1 MNKNRLSP
9 ALTMSNTTPASTPA
23 SPPTNTGPV
32 STAAT
37 AAQPF
42 SAARYIKEVGRGVNG
57 ARALPRD
64 DARTL
69 FDAML
74 AGRVS
79 DIELGA
85 ILMAYRIKGEAPH
98 ELAGMLEAAHAHCEP
113 LAAPTDRQAV
123 VIPSYNGARKQPNL
137 VPLLALLL
145 AREGIPVLV
154 HGSRLF
160 NGRVTSLALF
170 QALGIAPC
178 ESVAQAQSL
187 LHAGPGSNGAG
198 GPAVGP
204 LAVLPIDVLSPAL
217 NRLLEKR
224 SVIGL
229 RNSSHTVAKMLQP
242 IGAHS
247 PAEALRL
254 YSYTHPEYRE
264 TLTDFFSNEPANV
277 LLARGTEGEVVADAR
292 RGSRIDWLHDGHQQT
307 LVDPTAGSIG
317 EVPELPPGS
326 DIGLSIAWIR
336 QVLDGAIPLPGPLAT
351 QVAAIRKC
359 VGEGSRIT
367 WTNPV

>member
-1 MNKNRLSP
+1 M
-9 ALTMSNTTPASTPA
+9 TTPA
-23 SPPTNTGPV
+23 N
-32 STAAT
+32 
-37 AAQPF
+37 PF

-64 DARTL
+64 DAKIL

-79 DIELGA
+79 DLELGA

-98 ELAGMLEAAHAHCEP
+98 ELAGMLEAAHEHCQP
-113 LAAPTDRQAV
+113 LPAPPERPVV

-154 HGSRLF
+154 HGTRVF
-160 NGRVTSLALF
+160 NDRVTSMTLF
-170 QALGIAPC
+170 EALGIPLCASTA
-178 ESVAQAQSL
+178 EASARL
-187 LHAGPGSNGAG
+187 RETG
-198 GPAVGP
+198 GDGP
-204 LAVLPIDVLSPAL
+204 LAVLPVDVLSPGL
-217 NRLLEKR
+217 SQLLER
-224 SVIGL
+224 RTVIGL

-242 IGAHS
+242 VGEHT

-264 TLTDFFSNEPANV
+264 TLTDYFSHEPANV

-292 RGSRIDWLHDGHQQT
+292 RNSRIDWLHEGHQQT
-307 LVDPTAGSIG
+307 LVDPTGGSLA

-326 DIGLSIAWIR
+326 DAGLTAAWIR
-336 QVLDGAIPLPGPLAT
+336 RVLDGTVPVPAPIAT
-351 QVAAIRKC
+351 QVEAIRECLKLGTR
-359 VGEGSRIT
+359 VT
-367 WTNPV
+367 WASPV